1 MTYFPPPQSSRRA
14 PRMRLAENTPAV
26 VRLQDGW
33 RIPGKLQVI
42 SVTGGLLCLSKLL
55 SQGCQVKLM
64 FLTEAGSVLGAVEML
79 SPVPGGL
86 QPFRFTTLRDDDR
99 RRLQAAI
106 QSSQERSRREYQQIE
121 HYTAW

>member
-14 PRMRLAENTPAV
+14 PRMRLAESTPAV
-26 VRLQDGW
+26 VRLQNGW

-55 SQGCQVKLM
+55 SQGCPVKLM
-64 FLTEAGSVLGAVEML
+64 FLTEAGPVLGAVEML

-86 QPFRFTTLRDDDR
+86 QPFRFTTLYDDDR
-99 RRLQAAI
+99 HRLQAAI
-106 QSSQERSRREYQQIE
+106 QSSQEREDQSVE
-121 HYTAW
+121 HYRAW